1 MIKKYYSAE
10 EASDFYRKQFNINV
24 STRTVQRWCRS
35 GRLKSIRPGKAR
47 YMSRDNLLEALTPCV
62 HDALVDPAENGK
74 STNAVAACVSPPP
87 ATSSNS

>member
-47 YMSRDNLLEALTPCV
+47 YMSRDNLLEALTP
-62 HDALVDPAENGK
+62 VDTAENGE

-87 ATSSNS
+87 TPSSNS